1 MSEMITVRIST
12 AAHLDNWSYWFDMLD
27 NAPLSPMAQ
36 HLVSQLEAVDYTV
49 DKARREKGKAPVT
62 VKLVLPVAI
71 AKDLMDQHGYLGD
84 AESFHDEYHAISMCH
99 RRAAL
104 ALYKALR
111 NAEVD
116 VRNPVHWWA

>member
-12 AAHLDNWSYWFDMLD
+12 KAHEDNWSYWVDLLD
-27 NAPLSPMAQ
+27 GAPLSPMAQ
-36 HLVSQLEAVDYTV
+36 HLVAQLDGIDATLRQ
-49 DKARREKGKAPVT
+49 ARAGYRKMPVT
-62 VKLVLPVAI
+62 VKLVLPVPI

-104 ALYKALR
+104 AVYKALR

-116 VRNPVHWWA
+116 ARNPAHWWA